1 MGRFCHL
8 VPKRRS
14 TAQAMRVDEL
24 DRLVSREFGDRSRQ
38 IVEAYRCNYPEATP
52 FDLYATIAA
61 ACVRRTT
68 FEQASRKAA
77 LRAAPAYSY
86 IDAWRSSVL
95 NPPYVS
101 FHASQITFTFD
112 NAEICDQY

>member
-61 ACVRRTT
+61 ACVRRPA

-77 LRAAPAYSY
+77 LRAAPAHSY
-86 IDAWRSSVL
+86 IYAWRSPVL
-95 NPPYVS
+95 NGRPR
-101 FHASQITFTFD
+101 
-112 NAEICDQY
+112 